1 MSSLVRALHRLI
13 VDGDA
18 VAVEAEAAWRR
29 YYSGCGFPEVSPSDV
44 QRVGVDS
51 AHTAGLTF
59 AAQSAAHVWLSLG
72 AAFRAEHHVPE
83 QSGRD
88 LLESLLTCRGT
99 GTRFQ
104 KLLQDL
110 LSGRHL
116 QEAGLGPVLE
126 EGLFRWVG
134 RCDSNLLHRALRR
147 VASTLLQSD
156 GSSVDLVRQ
165 YLDLSPRSFRRA
177 LGEHY
182 TPPWLVD
189 LVLERVAFDG
199 SSDSVLDPTCGA
211 GIFLARVIERI
222 RIESPLR
229 GQSLVAEVLG
239 RVRGIEI
246 NPLAVTLSRLAY
258 LDALGPALCQ
268 TLATQGAAVPVVLGD
283 VLFGPRD
290 TEVPPTSPMDS
301 GSWSVAE
308 PVTLLVGNPP
318 WLNWEG
324 LSPAYRDALV
334 AHPAGLSAALFP
346 HRGLRARS
354 GGAHDDLAGLIAYGA
369 ADQFLADGG
378 RLGMVLPVSL
388 LRSRRGGEGFRSL
401 RLADRFEL
409 EVRSVDDLTRLK
421 PFEGASGRA
430 AVLSATRGETTHFP
444 VAWTRWSGGGKKPSI
459 DESLDSIRRRSDVVD
474 QRAEPVDRDD
484 PTSPWLVGTPGQIVS
499 LRRMAGPSS
508 YRARKG
514 VDTSLN
520 AVFWV
525 EVLGREGDLVRVR
538 NAQTRSRVR
547 VEAVEALV
555 EPGALYPLL
564 RGRDFARWTASPR
577 FHQVLLYDTQ
587 TGRPLSESVAQERFP
602 MARAYLRAYEPLLL
616 RRRIHVK
623 YLESQPPY
631 ACYDIGP
638 YSFAGP
644 KVVWKALA
652 AGIQACVVDSLVDS
666 QVDSLDGAVI
676 VPDHNV
682 VLVPLEDLDEAHF
695 LCGVLN
701 SSQATIFANA
711 YTGWFYSTHLLQY
724 FAIPQYNSHSVRHG
738 RIARFSREAHGRP
751 VSGVELTAQAQL
763 DELVGCLDGFSIE
776 P

>member
-1 MSSLVRALHRLI
+1 
-13 VDGDA
+13 
-18 VAVEAEAAWRR
+18 VEAEAAWRR
-29 YYSGCGFPEVSPSDV
+29 YFSGCGFPVVGPSASDA
-44 QRVGVDS
+44 RRFGLDP
-51 AHTAGLTF
+51 ARTAGLTF
-59 AAQSAAHVWLSLG
+59 AAQSAAHVWVALG
-72 AAFRAEHHVPE
+72 AARRAARHVPGLD
-83 QSGRD
+83 GRA
-88 LLESLLTCRGT
+88 LLEPLLTGN
-99 GTRFQ
+99 GSRFQ
-104 KLLQDL
+104 EPLRELLD
-110 LSGRHL
+110 GRHL
-116 QEAGLGPVLE
+116 RSAGLGSVLE
-126 EGLFRWVG
+126 SGLFRWVG
-134 RCDSNLLHRALRR
+134 RTGTRSGSGSKELHRAMGQ

-165 YLDLSPRSFRRA
+165 YLVHSPRSFRRA

-182 TPPWLVD
+182 TPAWLVD
-189 LVLERVAFDG
+189 LVLERVDFDG
-199 SSDSVLDPTCGA
+199 SKDSVLDPTCGA

-229 GQSLVAEVLG
+229 GQSLVGEILG
-239 RVRGIEI
+239 RVRGIEL
-246 NPLAVTLSRLAY
+246 NPLAVSLSRLAY
-258 LDALGPALCQ
+258 LDSLGPALCQ
-268 TLATQGAAVPVVLGD
+268 TLATQGTRVPVVLGD

-290 TEVPPTSPMDS
+290 TVAPPASPL
-301 GSWSVAE
+301 GSRPWSVAE

-324 LSPAYRDALV
+324 LSPAYRDALI
-334 AHPAGLSAALFP
+334 AHRAGLSAALFP

-401 RLADRFEL
+401 RLAERFEL

-421 PFEGASGRA
+421 PFEGAAGRT
-430 AVLSATRGETTHFP
+430 AVLAATRGATTHFP
-444 VAWTRWSGGGKKPSI
+444 VAWTRWGGGGKKPAG
-459 DESLDSIRRRSDVVD
+459 DESLDSIRQRFGVVD
-474 QRAEPVDRDD
+474 LCAEPVDPTA
-484 PTSPWLVGTPGQIVS
+484 PTSPWLVGTTGQLAG
-499 LRRMAGPSS
+499 LRRLAGPSQ

-525 EVLGREGDLVRVR
+525 EVLGCEADLVRVR
-538 NAQTRSRVR
+538 NAQTRSRVE
-547 VEAVEALV
+547 VKAVEALV

-564 RGRDFARWTASPR
+564 RGRDFGRWTAAPR
-577 FHQVLLYDTQ
+577 YHQVLLYDPV
-587 TGRPLSESVAQERFP
+587 TGRPLPESVAQERYP
-602 MARAYLRAYEPLLL
+602 RARAYLRAYEPLLL
-616 RRRIHVK
+616 RRRIYAK
-623 YLESQPPY
+623 YLELQPPY

-652 AGIQACVVDSLVDS
+652 AGIQACVVEDH
-666 QVDSLDGAVI
+666 DGVVI

-682 VLVPLEDLDEAHF
+682 VLVPVANSDEAHF

-701 SSQATIFANA
+701 SSGATLFANA
-711 YTGWFYSTHLLQY
+711 YTGWFYSTHLLRY
-724 FAIPQYNSHSVRHG
+724 LSVPQYSPTSRRHG
-738 RIARFSREAHGRP
+738 LIAQFSQEAHGMQTPGAAAEQQKR
-751 VSGVELTAQAQL
+751 L
-763 DELVGCLDGFSIE
+763 DELVGCLDGFAMIPYEDS